1 MNYSILSARDAAKY
15 TTANRESPIVCIL
28 SCIEGRIVETIN
40 YRADAILWEFAG
52 EDILYMDEVVNELRK
67 SGYTVRESNET
78 EDSTSFTVRISWL

>member
-1 MNYSILSARDAAKY
+1 MNYSILSAFDAAKY
-15 TTANRESPIVCIL
+15 TTANRERPIISIL
-28 SCIEGRIVETIN
+28 SCIEGRIIEAIN

-52 EDILYMDEVVNELRK
+52 EDILYMDEIVSELHK

>member
-1 MNYSILSARDAAKY
+1 MNYSMLSARDAAECTMK
-15 TTANRESPIVCIL
+15 NRERPIVCIL
-28 SCIEGRIVETIN
+28 SCIEIHIIEAIN